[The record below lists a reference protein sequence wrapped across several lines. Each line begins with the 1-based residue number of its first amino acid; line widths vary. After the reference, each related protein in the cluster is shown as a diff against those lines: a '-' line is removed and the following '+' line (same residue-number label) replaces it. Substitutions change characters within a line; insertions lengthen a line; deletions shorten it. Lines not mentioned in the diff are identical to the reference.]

1 MDLSAELE
9 IITNA
14 ANYYNLDAVYSL
26 FSGGSDS
33 LCATYIASHHPL
45 FKGVVHIDTGIGI
58 PEVQEY
64 VKETCDRF
72 KWNLRIYEA
81 MKYTTAKGELKP
93 QDYNE
98 LVKSMGFPGP
108 AGHRIM
114 YTRLKERPLRQAYRE
129 LKILH
134 KKLAWSTGIR
144 MNESAR
150 RSAHFKNAAQK
161 GGFDKHQSRIWINP
175 ILFWDKDRKH
185 ELISDKNLPVNP
197 VYQHL
202 CKSGECLCGAFAK
215 PGELLELQIHYPEVY
230 KRLNNLYLEIK
241 NDYPWNWEQEP
252 NKEFIKQRQS
262 ERGGQMQLEFFSPTC
277 FSCQFHEEAIAN

>member
-1 MDLSAELE
+1 MNNMDLKNELE

-14 ANYYNLDAVYSL
+14 ANYYQLDAVYSL

-58 PEVQEY
+58 SEVQEY
-64 VKETCDRF
+64 VIETCERF
-72 KWNLRIYEA
+72 KWDLRIYRAIE
-81 MKYTTAKGELKP
+81 YRTREGEIKP
-93 QDYNE
+93 QNYDD
-98 LVKSMGFPGP
+98 LVRSMGFPGP

-150 RSAHFKNAAQK
+150 RSAHFAKAAQK

-175 ILFWDKDRKH
+175 ILFWDREKK
-185 ELISDKNLPVNP
+185 
-197 VYQHL
+197 
-202 CKSGECLCGAFAK
+202 
-215 PGELLELQIHYPEVY
+215 LELCDSFRF
-230 KRLNNLYLEIK
+230 K
-241 NDYPWNWEQEP
+241 
-252 NKEFIKQRQS
+252 
-262 ERGGQMQLEFFSPTC
+262 
-277 FSCQFHEEAIAN
+277 